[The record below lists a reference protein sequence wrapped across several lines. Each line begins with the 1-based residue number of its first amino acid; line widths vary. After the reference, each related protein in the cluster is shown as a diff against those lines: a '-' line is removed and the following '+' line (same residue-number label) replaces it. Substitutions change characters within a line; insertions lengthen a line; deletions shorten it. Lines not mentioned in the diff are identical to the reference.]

1 MFPWPNVQDN
11 APACSQKPDL
21 IRATLSTM
29 HVYLS
34 WVPIGYIFSSNM
46 VEQLL
51 KLFPQAPYRNVALQ
65 CLTEVGENAILQLH
79 AAKPVQGHFSVSLGA
94 SCAMFGSACSHASS
108 QAAMS
113 PCTL

>member
-1 MFPWPNVQDN
+1 MPLHL
-11 APACSQKPDL
+11 ACSQKPDL
-21 IRATLSTM
+21 IRATLSTL

-65 CLTEVGENAILQLH
+65 CLTEVGKNAIWQFH
-79 AAKPVQGHFSVSLGA
+79 AEMAVQSRFSVPLQA
-94 SCAMFGSACSHASS
+94 SSAMLGSASSYASS
-108 QAAMS
+108 ETAMLLLRS
-113 PCTL
+113 